1 MREGFGV
8 ELVNPMSG
16 RYGDLKGV
24 ESVLSVCSIIGF
36 KEDLGSE
43 YEVLRSKLGERSGRG

>member
-1 MREGFGV
+1 M
-8 ELVNPMSG
+8 VNPMSG

-24 ESVLSVCSIIGF
+24 ESVLSVCSITGF

-43 YEVLRSKLGERSGRG
+43 YEVLHSKLGERSGRG